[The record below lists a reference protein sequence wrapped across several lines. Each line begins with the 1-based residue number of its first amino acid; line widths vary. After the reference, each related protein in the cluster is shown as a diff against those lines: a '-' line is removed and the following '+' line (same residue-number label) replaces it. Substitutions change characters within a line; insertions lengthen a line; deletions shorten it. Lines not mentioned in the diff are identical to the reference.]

1 MRVTSK
7 GGTTAAAI
15 ETFNTEAV
23 DAAIAKGVEAAAARG
38 RALCEILGQD

>member
-15 ETFNTEAV
+15 EVFNNEAV
-23 DAAIAKGVEAAAARG
+23 DAAIAHGVEAAAARG
-38 RALCEILGQD
+38 RELCEILGQD